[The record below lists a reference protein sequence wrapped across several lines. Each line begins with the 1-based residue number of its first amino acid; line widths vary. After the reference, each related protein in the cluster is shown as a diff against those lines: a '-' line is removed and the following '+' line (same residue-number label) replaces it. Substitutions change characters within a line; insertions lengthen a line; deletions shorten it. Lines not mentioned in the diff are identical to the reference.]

1 MITIPGL
8 DSVTDI
14 LDTDQVMVTNAAGQS
29 YKIAGSELNKRNK
42 IIIANGTTVT
52 GAPLKTGNCVRIYF
66 TVALSA
72 NDANTVLQLNYNN
85 VTYNVKVPKDGALQ
99 NYVAFEVS
107 SGVFKYLQAYTT
119 LELLFDGTQFVIVG
133 NPVVISNSDYVIC
146 ADGSITYSKLGT
158 RRYIPR
164 FSFPA
169 LSQYSQENIPQ
180 LVRLLLGIPNNVNLV
195 CKITALEKDTLNFIT
210 YVYEYWND
218 PNNAY
223 YYKIINSSQGIG
235 LNILNGYGFI
245 NYIGFDDTKEHIT
258 IVEILDN
265 VER

>member
-29 YKIAGSELNKRNK
+29 YKISGSELNKRNK

-66 TVALSA
+66 TAALSA

-119 LELLFDGTQFVIVG
+119 LELLFDGTQFVIIG
-133 NPVVISNSDYVIC
+133 NPVVISNSDYVITVE
-146 ADGSITYSKLGT
+146 GSITQKQAT
-158 RRYIPR
+158 INVV
-164 FSFPA
+164 
-169 LSQYSQENIPQ
+169 Q
-180 LVRLLLGIPNNVNLV
+180 NVNNNIKVTVRQCGKVVTISAFCGGLTYDAASDTDILV
-195 CKITALEKDTLNFIT
+195 GLPAPKTIDVNVFDFVGSYWLTKTTLNLYVSSEGVLRSREGIT
-210 YVYEYWND
+210 
-218 PNNAY
+218 
-223 YYKIINSSQGIG
+223 SG
-235 LNILNGYGFI
+235 LMFYFSVTYLAQ
-245 NYIGFDDTKEHIT
+245 
-258 IVEILDN
+258 
-265 VER
+265 

>member
-1 MITIPGL
+1 MVLSKGYTKAYGFRGDGL
-8 DSVTDI
+8 
-14 LDTDQVMVTNAAGQS
+14 
-29 YKIAGSELNKRNK
+29 
-42 IIIANGTTVT
+42 
-52 GAPLKTGNCVRIYF
+52 
-66 TVALSA
+66 
-72 NDANTVLQLNYNN
+72 
-85 VTYNVKVPKDGALQ
+85 
-99 NYVAFEVS
+99 
-107 SGVFKYLQAYTT
+107 
-119 LELLFDGTQFVIVG
+119 
-133 NPVVISNSDYVIC
+133 
-146 ADGSITYSKLGT
+146 ITYSKLGT

-180 LVRLLLGIPNNVNLV
+180 LVRLLLGIQNNVNLV
-195 CKITALEKDTLNFIT
+195 CKITAFEKDTLNFIT